1 MLSSILRQQQRN
13 ASRLSRVF
21 LGECVAS
28 SSRRCS
34 SSTFNQAD
42 DDTHD
47 DFKPK
52 VKQTSSDDNVQDMIA
67 RDVAEHSVFI
77 YMKGH
82 PTAPMCGF
90 SNMACRILDAYDVE
104 YGSRDVLSDP
114 VLREGIKAYTSWPTI
129 PQIFIQGD
137 FVGGSDILLDMHKS
151 GELVE
156 VLEKISDT
164 KNA

>member
-1 MLSSILRQQQRN
+1 MC
-13 ASRLSRVF
+13 

-28 SSRRCS
+28 SRRWS

-52 VKQTSSDDNVQDMIA
+52 VKQTSSDENVQDMIA

-164 KNA
+164 KSA

>member
-1 MLSSILRQQQRN
+1 MQSSIIRQSQ
-13 ASRLSRVF
+13 AITSRLSRLCLVGGREF
-21 LGECVAS
+21 VLCE
-28 SSRRCS
+28 RF
-34 SSTFNQAD
+34 SSTSNRAD

-52 VKQTSSDDNVQDMIA
+52 VKQPSSDENVHDVIA
-67 RDVAEHSVFI
+67 RDVAEHTVFV
-77 YMKGH
+77 YMKGQ
-82 PTAPMCGF
+82 PAAPMCGF

-114 VLREGIKAYTSWPTI
+114 VLREGIKSYTSWPTI

-137 FVGGSDILLDMHKS
+137 FVGGSDILMEMHKS

-156 VLEKISDT
+156 VLEKISAE
-164 KNA
+164 KSQ